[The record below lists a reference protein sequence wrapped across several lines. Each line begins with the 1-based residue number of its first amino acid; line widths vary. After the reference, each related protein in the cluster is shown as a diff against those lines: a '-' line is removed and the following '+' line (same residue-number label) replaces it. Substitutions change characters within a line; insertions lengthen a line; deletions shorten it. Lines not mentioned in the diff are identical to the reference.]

1 MSYNG
6 WSNRE
11 TWLVSVW
18 CNPESKEDVESIRY
32 MLEEQYDEIPDGPLK
47 DMVNLGAVN
56 WEELA
61 SHFEDEEEEETA

>member
-6 WSNRE
+6 WPNRE

-18 CNPESKEDVESIRY
+18 YNPESKEDLESIRY
-32 MLEEQYDEIPDGPLK
+32 MLEEQWDEIPDGLLK
-47 DMVNLGAVN
+47 DMVNLGAVD